1 MIDFNSLD
9 NRVGLLLLT
18 VLHVPG
24 QPINVPSGIRG
35 IMRTDLRER
44 ERERER
50 KKKERERVKNMIPY
64 CFFFLC
70 TSRMRAKEARKKVI
84 NTI

>member
-1 MIDFNSLD
+1 MKVDHYQPKSHDDFNSLD

-35 IMRTDLRER
+35 IMRTDLRKR
-44 ERERER
+44 ESE
-50 KKKERERVKNMIPY
+50 
-64 CFFFLC
+64 
-70 TSRMRAKEARKKVI
+70 
-84 NTI
+84 